1 MCVSKPADFF
11 GQQRASETPP
21 QHNAE
26 RGGGGINLESS
37 SSNAIRET
45 IPLSMQR
52 QGRFCLLCVL
62 GRRERR
68 MEESTGRGR
77 KDWATPVKFDRD
89 IRLVPGVTGRPKAAV
104 MSLRAAAGAR

>member
-1 MCVSKPADFF
+1 
-11 GQQRASETPP
+11 
-21 QHNAE
+21 
-26 RGGGGINLESS
+26 
-37 SSNAIRET
+37 
-45 IPLSMQR
+45 
-52 QGRFCLLCVL
+52 
-62 GRRERR
+62 